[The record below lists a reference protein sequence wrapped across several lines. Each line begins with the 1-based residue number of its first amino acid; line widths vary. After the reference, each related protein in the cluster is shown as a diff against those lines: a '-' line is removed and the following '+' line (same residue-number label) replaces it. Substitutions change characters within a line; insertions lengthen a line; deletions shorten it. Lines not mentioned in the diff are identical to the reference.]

1 MFLKQHICQ
10 IMLLLGGSMKNLR
23 NEQVEGTGRID
34 RRWLKTKKAVKTALV
49 ELMAEKDISQIT
61 VKELAQ
67 RADINRKTFY
77 THYTSIYDIS
87 DEIENEMIQNLRRL
101 IQESS
106 FTSQEFVSYSL
117 FKALNDIIYE
127 DFDFYQ
133 NLLSHA
139 NAHGSLISKIKNALQ
154 EEFLKGAQDKIKTV
168 PEQFPY
174 MLEFVSSGIISMYIS
189 WFDSDQK
196 IPLEELAKTAGI
208 LVSSG
213 IDTLVKIV
221 NE

>member
-1 MFLKQHICQ
+1 
-10 IMLLLGGSMKNLR
+10 MKNLR
-23 NEQVEGTGRID
+23 NKQAESGVRMD
-34 RRWLKTKKAVKTALV
+34 RRCLKTQKAIKNALV
-49 ELMAEKDISQIT
+49 ELMSENDISQIT

-77 THYTSIYDIS
+77 THYTSIYDVS
-87 DEIENEMIQNLRRL
+87 GEIENEMIQNLKRL
-101 IQESS
+101 IQESCIAS
-106 FTSQEFVSYSL
+106 RDFATYSV
-117 FKALNDIIYE
+117 FKALNDLIYQ
-127 DFDFYQ
+127 DFNFYQ

-154 EEFLKGAQDKIKTV
+154 EEFLESAKDQLAAL

-174 MLEFVSSGIISMYIS
+174 MIEFVSSGIISMYIL

-196 IPLEELAKTAGI
+196 IPLEELAKTAGV
-208 LVSSG
+208 LVSNG
-213 IDTLVKIV
+213 IDTLVRKV